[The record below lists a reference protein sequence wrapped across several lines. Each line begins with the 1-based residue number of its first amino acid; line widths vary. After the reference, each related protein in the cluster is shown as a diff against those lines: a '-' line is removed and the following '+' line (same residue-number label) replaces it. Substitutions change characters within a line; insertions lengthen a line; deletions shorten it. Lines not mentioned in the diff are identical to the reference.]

1 MSNVEEYNMKLE
13 VIKAIPDDQIK
24 NPNSIPVEIYI
35 QEAEHLLAWCQ
46 EDKDELTA
54 SGLDWTVVEDLPVRC
69 GALREAESN
78 WIKERYTREEAEQLW
93 LLESPKGYDLRNLI
107 VHNFYYAFQD
117 SPSLIQKVNT
127 ILEGTTHAGMIQAL
141 NNFSVLGRDNQEL
154 LTSIGFDLT
163 LLDLA
168 AQKSDELAP
177 IYAAA
182 YRDRE
187 ELSEFKKIRDQAFT
201 HVKEAVD
208 LIRKCGKFVF
218 WRNAT
223 RLKGYR
229 SNYLRRIRLRGA
241 EENNEPEPAPEP
253 EPVPEPQ
260 PQPEPEPVTTPA

>member
-1 MSNVEEYNMKLE
+1 MSNLEEYNTKLE

-24 NPNSIPVEIYI
+24 PPNSIPVEIYI

-46 EDKDELTA
+46 VDKDELIV
-54 SGLDWTVVEDLPVRC
+54 SGLDWTAVEDLPVRC
-69 GALREAESN
+69 GALREAESK

-93 LLESPKGYDLRNLI
+93 FLESPQGYELRNVI
-107 VHNFYYAFQD
+107 AHNFYYAFQD
-117 SPSLIQKVNT
+117 STSLISKVNT
-127 ILEGTTHAGMIQAL
+127 ILEGSTHAGMIQAL

-154 LTSIGFDLT
+154 LTNIGFDLT

-168 AQKSDELAP
+168 AQKSDELAT

-187 ELSEFKKIRDQAFT
+187 NYSEIKKIRDQAFT
-201 HVKEAVD
+201 HVKEVVD
-208 LIRKCGKFVF
+208 KIRKCGKFLF
-218 WRNAT
+218 WRNAA

-241 EENNEPEPAPEP
+241 EDNNEPEPGTETVT
-253 EPVPEPQ
+253 EPVTET
-260 PQPEPEPVTTPA
+260 EPVTTPA